1 MSDSRV
7 ARSCGSKTTSF
18 PPSALRL
25 PPICRGAVGGGAPA
39 GTSRPLVLVPSATG
53 APSVEDGRTG
63 HFSDMVNPRSL
74 PGWLRF
80 VLALV
85 VGALAWVIAAAL
97 NISGDWAA
105 VFIGFVI
112 GAVFIAW
119 ELAATRD
126 Q

>member
-1 MSDSRV
+1 
-7 ARSCGSKTTSF
+7 
-18 PPSALRL
+18 
-25 PPICRGAVGGGAPA
+25 
-39 GTSRPLVLVPSATG
+39 
-53 APSVEDGRTG
+53 
-63 HFSDMVNPRSL
+63 MVNPRSL